1 MIIDTKTWGLNSRVG
16 VSLGSLRDP
25 WITNFDTGE
34 AYGEADLPVKILPG
48 TRISGM
54 CYGDN
59 ISGVIRRMNLIIEF
73 IDPDGVSRGTAE
85 HGFSYVSPVGYLLQ
99 HTGIIILDKAGI
111 WQLHAVLED

>member
-1 MIIDTKTWGLNSRVG
+1 MIIDAKIWGLNSRVG

-34 AYGEADLPVKILPG
+34 SYGEANLPVEILPG

-59 ISGVIRRMNLIIEF
+59 ISGVMQRMNLIIEF

-85 HGFSYVSPVGYLLQ
+85 HGFSYVSPGGYLLQ
-99 HTGIIILDKAGI
+99 HTEIITLDKAGM
-111 WQLHAVLED
+111 WQLYAMLED